1 MRYLISLLALLPVML
16 TLGGCAPAPE
26 EQAAEE
32 PVMQETLEGAWK
44 ITEESFESPDA
55 SWTDTSPQPSLYV
68 FAKQHYSIMLVPSGP
83 DGRSQPRELFSGDEP
98 VLGSTQPT
106 DAEKVAAFDSF
117 IANSGTY
124 EVSDSSL
131 TTRPIVAKTPNF
143 MSGGA
148 LTYIYQIEGDTLRL
162 TLKPPWAPDTER
174 SLTLVRLE

>member
-1 MRYLISLLALLPVML
+1 MRSRISLPALLSVML
-16 TLGGCAPAPE
+16 TVGGCAPAPE

-55 SWTDTSPQPSLYV
+55 SWTDTSPQPSLHI

-83 DGRSQPRELFSGDEP
+83 DGRSQPRKLFSDDER
-98 VLGSTQPT
+98 T
-106 DAEKVAAFDSF
+106 DAEKIAAFDSF

-131 TTRPIVAKTPNF
+131 TTRPIVAKNPNF
-143 MSGGA
+143 MSGGS
-148 LTYIYQIEGDTLRL
+148 LTYIYQIEGDTLQL
-162 TLKPPWAPDTER
+162 TLTPPWAPDTER
-174 SLTLVRLE
+174 SVTLVRLE